1 MKIRPIILCG
11 GSGTRLWTKSSQ
23 HQAKQFID
31 FGNWTLLDKTLQR
44 IKGSIFDY
52 PIISTN
58 KIYLKQVKQHL
69 KKNKIKN
76 FNIILEPMKKNTA
89 PAILTTA
96 LIKQIPDIQPLL
108 FLSSDHLIENI
119 GLFNKSIYKNKKNLT
134 DDNIFIFGIK
144 PTTPSSEFG
153 YFVTKKQ
160 SKKQIDRVLRF
171 IEKPNPILAKKIIK
185 NKGYWNSG
193 IFFARKDSI
202 IKNFKIFQ
210 YSIYKN
216 CLISFNKAKIK
227 KNIYLLNKAAFSK
240 ISSKSFDKAILEKT
254 KKINSIKLN
263 INWSD
268 LGSWKEILKMY
279 DKNKKKY
286 FKKKNIY
293 YRPWGNYTNLFKG
306 KNFLIKE
313 LYVKPQGILSL
324 QKHNY
329 RSEHWLITKGTPI
342 ITINKKK
349 FLKKPEDH
357 VYIPEKT
364 KHRIQNL
371 GKKPVKILEAQI
383 GSLLKESDIIR
394 YVDAYGRV

>member
-1 MKIRPIILCG
+1 MKVRPIILCG
-11 GSGTRLWTKSSQ
+11 GAGTRLWPNINN

-58 KIYLKQVKQHL
+58 KIYLKQVKRHL

-76 FNIILEPMKKNTA
+76 FHIVLEPIKKNTA
-89 PAILTTA
+89 PAILTTTF
-96 LIKQIPDIQPLL
+96 IKQIPDMQPLL
-108 FLSSDHLIENI
+108 FLSSDHLIENV
-119 GLFNKSIYKNKKNLT
+119 GLFNKSINKNKKNLT
-134 DDNIFIFGIK
+134 EDNIFIFGIK
-144 PTTPSSEFG
+144 PTAPSSEFG
-153 YFVTKKQ
+153 YFLTKKKN
-160 SKKQIDRVLRF
+160 KKSIDKVLRF
-171 IEKPNPILAKKIIK
+171 IEKPNQVLAKKIIK
-185 NKGYWNSG
+185 KNGYWNSG

-210 YSIYKN
+210 SSIYKD
-216 CLISFNKAKIK
+216 CLVSFEKAKIR
-227 KNIYLLNKAAFSK
+227 KNIYFLNKKSFSK

-279 DKNKKKY
+279 DRNKNKY
-286 FKKKNIY
+286 FRKKNVY
-293 YRPWGNYTNLFKG
+293 HRPWGSYTNLFKG

-313 LYVKPQGILSL
+313 LYVKPKGILSL

-329 RSEHWLITKGTPI
+329 RSEHWLVTKGSPI
-342 ITINKKK
+342 ITLNKKK
-349 FLKKPEDH
+349 IVKKPNEH
-357 VYIPEKT
+357 VFIPEKA

-371 GKKPVKILEAQI
+371 GNKPVKILEAQI

>member
-11 GSGTRLWTKSSQ
+11 GSGTRLWSNTNQ

-31 FGNWTLLDKTLQR
+31 FGNWTLLDRTLER

-58 KIYLKQVKQHL
+58 KIYLKQVKKHL

-96 LIKQIPDIQPLL
+96 LIKQIPDMQPLL
-108 FLSSDHLIENI
+108 FLSSDHIIENI
-119 GLFNKSIYKNKKNLT
+119 GLFNKSIKKNKKKLT
-134 DDNIFIFGIK
+134 EDNIFIFGIK

-153 YFVTKKQ
+153 YFLTEKKN
-160 SKKQIDRVLRF
+160 KKSIDRVSRF
-171 IEKPNPILAKKIIK
+171 IEKPKKILAKKIIR
-185 NKGYWNSG
+185 NNGYWNSG

-202 IKNFKIFQ
+202 IKNFQIFQ
-210 YSIYKN
+210 SSIYKN

-227 KNIYLLNKAAFSK
+227 KNIYFLNKGSFSK

-279 DKNKKKY
+279 EKNKKKY
-286 FKKKNIY
+286 IKKKNIY
-293 YRPWGNYTNLFKG
+293 YRPWGSYTNLFKG

-313 LYVKPQGILSL
+313 LNINPNGILSL

-329 RSEHWLITKGTPI
+329 RSEHWLITKGNPI
-342 ITINKKK
+342 ITLNKKK
-349 FLKKPEDH
+349 ILKRPYEH
-357 VYIPEKT
+357 IYIPEKA

-394 YVDAYGRV
+394 YSDAYGRV